1 MQGLGL
7 KEKNPNPN
15 PNVENLKTFMEEI
28 EDDTN
33 KWKEYSILIYWK
45 N

>member
-1 MQGLGL
+1 VQGLGL
-7 KEKNPNPN
+7 KEKKPNPN
-15 PNVENLKTFMEEI
+15 PNVENLKIFMEET

-33 KWKEYSILIYWK
+33 KRKEYSILIYWK